1 MSSTG
6 SIGSSGC
13 NPLQQAMRQLF
24 SKSDA
29 NTDGKLDTSE
39 ISSMLDAL
47 QETSSTS
54 SSDSSLTADSVVS
67 AFDTDGDGSVSGSEF
82 DAGFKKLG
90 DQMQSTMIAMQEGSG
105 QMSPPPPPGGMGG
118 PPPGMSSSSEDDEDD
133 ESTTSSTSSTS
144 TVADLMKLLESY
156 SSNQT
161 DETAS
166 ADEDSTTASSS
177 DTLLQTFLSQLE
189 KYAKN
194 QDSQS
199 TYWSQ
204 YASQSSGGVSLSA

>member
-1 MSSTG
+1 MSIG

-13 NPLQQAMRQLF
+13 NPLQQAMQQLF

-29 NTDGKLDTSE
+29 NTDGKLDTGE

-47 QETSSTS
+47 QEVSSTSS

-67 AFDTDGDGSVSGSEF
+67 AFDTDGDGAVSGSEF

-90 DQMQSTMIAMQEGSG
+90 EQMQSAMIAMQESG
-105 QMSPPPPPGGMGG
+105 QRPSG
-118 PPPGMSSSSEDDEDD
+118 PPPGMGSGSGSSDDEDD
-133 ESTTSSTSSTS
+133 DSSTS
-144 TVADLMKLLESY
+144 TVTDLMKLLESY
-156 SSNQT
+156 SSAT

-166 ADEDSTTASSS
+166 ADEDNSTTASST

-189 KYAKN
+189 KYAKTQESAYQSRYAN
-194 QDSQS
+194 QNTGS
-199 TYWSQ
+199 
-204 YASQSSGGVSLSA
+204 VSLSA